1 MDKIDIDDEAM
12 TITIGA
18 GVRWK
23 AVYDKLKGNRVE
35 YIVVGG
41 QCPTVGVCGFT
52 ILEGAWV
59 LFLGS
64 TALVVTIF

>member
-52 ILEGAWV
+52 ILEGA
-59 LFLGS
+59 
-64 TALVVTIF
+64 